1 MSSNQKEE
9 KAIRE
14 WLVEENLVEAVII
27 CPDNMF
33 ESTGVGTCIIV
44 LDKNKEHVTT
54 EMIDIRNR
62 YVEEIRDQKGQYGGT
77 SHTNRIYQKKIKVI
91 PEKIMEDVLDAIR
104 ERKSIPDFCKSVSIE
119 KIKEDKYSLLASHYL
134 DIQEE
139 EVKHRSYEDIVED
152 LNRVVREKNACKLTI
167 NESLAKGMGFDI
179 EIYKNDQQD
188 TGLNELLVKLGAPQL
203 EKDNYFSTSKNKN
216 EIRFENNSK
225 DILSSILVMIM
236 QTWKQH
242 IYYLNQQ
249 ENRYLAE
256 LRDALIPDMMR
267 GKIDVT

>member
-1 MSSNQKEE
+1 M
-9 KAIRE
+9 
-14 WLVEENLVEAVII
+14 
-27 CPDNMF
+27 
-33 ESTGVGTCIIV
+33 
-44 LDKNKEHVTT
+44 
-54 EMIDIRNR
+54 
-62 YVEEIRDQKGQYGGT
+62 
-77 SHTNRIYQKKIKVI
+77 
-91 PEKIMEDVLDAIR
+91 
-104 ERKSIPDFCKSVSIE
+104 
-119 KIKEDKYSLLASHYL
+119 
-134 DIQEE
+134 
-139 EVKHRSYEDIVED
+139 
-152 LNRVVREKNACKLTI
+152 VREKNACKLTI

-179 EIYKNDQQD
+179 EMYKNDQQD
-188 TGLNELLVKLGAPQL
+188 TGLNEMLVKLGAPQI

-256 LRDALIPDMMR
+256 LRDALIPDLMS